1 MQYPQRKHLRI
12 PGYDYSQANYYYV
25 TICTR
30 EKECLFGMPDNPTA
44 LGNLAK
50 DEMEKLAQHYED
62 VVVDKFVIMPNHI
75 HAIFAIGCSRE
86 GENPSLSQ
94 VVASYKAGVSRK
106 SGTTPW
112 QKSFYDEV
120 IRNEAHYQ
128 SAWNYIDG
136 NPSKWA
142 EDKYFIPRHG

>member
-12 PGYDYSQANYYYV
+12 PGYDYSQTNYYYV
-25 TICTR
+25 TICAR

-50 DEMEKLAQHYED
+50 DEMENLSQHYED

-75 HAIFAIGCSRE
+75 HAIFAIGCNRE
-86 GENPSLSQ
+86 GKNPSLSQ
-94 VVASYKAGVSRK
+94 VVSCYKAGVSRK
-106 SGTTPW
+106 AQMGTTLW

-120 IRNEAHYQ
+120 IRNEAHYL

-136 NPSKWA
+136 NPSKWN
-142 EDKYFIPRHG
+142 EDSYFVSP

>member
-30 EKECLFGMPDNPTA
+30 EKECLLGMPDSPTP
-44 LGNLAK
+44 LGELARE
-50 DEMEKLAQHYED
+50 EMEKLAQHYED

-75 HAIFAIGCSRE
+75 HAILAIGCSRE

-94 VVASYKAGVSRK
+94 VVACYKAGVSRK